1 MSAADLPLE
10 RFDPGA
16 TGALSGLRVI
26 DMSRLVAGNMLS
38 LQLADFGA
46 DVIKVEAAGTGDTL
60 RHWTEPVPGQ
70 AADVD
75 GWWQAYGRNK
85 RSLAMNLRS
94 AQALAVLRQLIRT
107 ADVLI
112 ESFRPG
118 TLEAMG
124 LDPAALLADT
134 PRLVVVR
141 LSGWGQ
147 SGPYRELPGFGSLIE
162 GFSGYAA
169 KHADAQGK
177 PVLPNLALADM
188 ITGLTGAFAVMTA
201 LRAVTAGIGQG
212 QVIDLSLLEPMLAVM
227 GPDVTLA
234 AQRGA
239 APPATATK
247 IASPR
252 GVYQCRDGRWVA
264 LSGSTDTM
272 ARRVLQALGRPELA
286 QDDRFATHAARLR
299 HDAELDA
306 LLQAEIGVLDQASC
320 LARFRQAGVTV
331 GPVNDPAALL
341 QNEHVQARGVY
352 VRTTVPGYADPVVVQ
367 AITPRLSGTP
377 GRLRRPAP
385 RCGQHSTE
393 VLNELGLP
401 AAHIDALL
409 AEGHIASCA

>member
-1 MSAADLPLE
+1 MSVSDLPMQT
-10 RFDPGA
+10 FTPQA
-16 TGALSGLRVI
+16 MGALSGVRVI

-46 DVIKVEAAGTGDTL
+46 DVVKIEPAGKGDTL
-60 RHWTEPVPGQ
+60 RHWTEPVPGEP
-70 AADVD
+70 AGFD

-94 AQALAVLRQLIRT
+94 AQALTILRLLIRS

-124 LDPAALLADT
+124 LDPADLLADT
-134 PRLVVVR
+134 PGLVIVR

-169 KHADAQGK
+169 RHADVDGK

-188 ITGLTGAFAVMTA
+188 ITGLSGSFAVLAA
-201 LRAVTAGIGQG
+201 LRAVSHGAGRG
-212 QVIDLSLLEPMLAVM
+212 QVIDLSLLEPMLSVM
-227 GPDVTLA
+227 GPQVTLA
-234 AQRGA
+234 ARRGRA
-239 APPATATK
+239 APPPSAK

-252 GVYQCRDGRWVA
+252 GVYRCQDGGWVA

-272 ARRVLQALGRPELA
+272 ARRVFDALGRPGLA
-286 QDDRFATHAARLR
+286 EDPRFSTHTARLA

-306 LLQAEIGVLDQASC
+306 LLQDAIGALDRADC
-320 LARFRQAGVTV
+320 LARFRAAGVTV
-331 GPVNDPAALL
+331 GPVNDAHDLL
-341 QNEHVQARGVY
+341 EDTHVQARGVF
-352 VRTTVPGYADPVVVQ
+352 VQTPVPGRADPLVTH

-377 GRLRRPAP
+377 GQWRRPAP
-385 RCGQHSTE
+385 RCGEHSEEILT
-393 VLNELGLP
+393 ELGLS
-401 AAHIDALL
+401 ASRIEALL
-409 AEGHIASCA
+409 AEGHIATCP